1 MKGSM
6 VKMLIMVK
14 KNYLELTYLLNQKM
28 FFPFFMRFF
37 FGFTIVNSISTA
49 QSDQE
54 MMYGSQYILDEIVVV
69 GDRVEEVLKK
79 STSATAVLTESELNS
94 IPSKNLAEALNYLTG
109 IVFVNQDASGNKPVA
124 IIRGFYGGGEAE
136 YILLNVNGI
145 PINDLTSG
153 LINWSLVPMDN
164 IKRIEITRGGGSAV
178 YGDMAIGGVI
188 NVITETEDLNKKTD
202 LNIIGGQFG
211 NKGINVSQSFGIGSH
226 GLQLNGNLIQN
237 DGYRDHSKFENN
249 KISTSYVNNS
259 LPIGRLR
266 LNFDYSSLNQD
277 DAGPLTEQLLNENR
291 KQSNIMFSN
300 DNQLRDQ
307 LDFAI
312 NFISSEKQ
320 ENRVAPYQLSVRA
333 GMRSY
338 NQSQTRTLQL
348 TSQMGDSQLEDQ
360 DNQVLWSQTQYE
372 QDFGN
377 TKFIAGG
384 ETEFG
389 VFNSKYYDVEKIN
402 QLSNGNGE
410 RSKLGFYIE
419 GKHSFNR
426 KIGAT
431 LGAHFDLIENSGK
444 VNEIPQDK
452 SKTNHVSP
460 RVGLHYQYLEP
471 QFFEGNFFIN
481 WSKAF
486 KTPSLDQLY
495 DTRIINFF
503 YQEFNYSNPSL
514 VPQESTNLDLGL
526 YQKFGF
532 PASAISGEISLAY
545 YNLDIKNEI
554 DFDMA
559 TFKYGNISKS
569 LHSGIEGSFG
579 LYLANRI
586 RLNSTFNIM
595 DVTFGEGDNKGNQ
608 LKNIPRTSYTNR
620 FTIKVNSIINVVVA
634 HRFFGEAFL
643 DDANTASIPAY
654 NAIDSKLQLSLNR
667 LSLSFDIFNIMD
679 SLYNSGGYMLFDPL
693 LQENVKFLYPSQGR
707 YIEARIGYSL

>member
-1 MKGSM
+1 MKGNM
-6 VKMLIMVK
+6 VKMPIMVK
-14 KNYLELTYLLNQKM
+14 KNDLKLNYPFNQKKSLPL
-28 FFPFFMRFF
+28 FKHFLFN
-37 FGFTIVNSISTA
+37 IILLSSICIA

-54 MMYGSQYILDEIVVV
+54 MIHESQYILDEIVVV

-109 IVFVNQDASGNKPVA
+109 IVFVNQDASGNKPVP

-153 LINWSLVPMDN
+153 LINWSLVPIDN

-188 NVITETEDLNKKTD
+188 NVITETDELNKNTN

-211 NKGINVSQSFGIGSH
+211 NKGINVSQSFRFSNH
-226 GLQLNGNLIQN
+226 GLQLNANLIQN
-237 DGYRDHSKFENN
+237 NGFRDHSKFENN
-249 KISTSYVNNS
+249 KISTSYLNNS
-259 LPIGRLR
+259 LPIGKLR

-277 DAGPLTEQLLNENR
+277 EAGPLTEELLKQNR
-291 KQSNIMFSN
+291 KQSNMMFSN
-300 DNQLRDQ
+300 DNQLREQ

-312 NFISSEKQ
+312 SFISSEKQ
-320 ENRVAPYQLSVRA
+320 NNKVPPYQLSVRA

-338 NQSQTRTLQL
+338 DQTQTRTLQL
-348 TSQMGDSQLEDQ
+348 TSQLGDSQLEDQ
-360 DNQVLWSQTQYE
+360 DNQILWGQTQYE
-372 QDFGN
+372 QDFEN
-377 TKFIAGG
+377 TKFIAGV

-389 VFNSKYYDVEKIN
+389 VFNSKYYDIGKTS
-402 QLSNGNGE
+402 QLSNGSGQ
-410 RSKLGFYIE
+410 RSKWGFYVE
-419 GKHSFNR
+419 GKHAFNR

-431 LGAHFDLIENSGK
+431 LGTHFDLIENSGK

-452 SKTNHVSP
+452 SKINHVSP
-460 RVGLHYQYLEP
+460 RVGLHYQYFES

-486 KTPSLDQLY
+486 KAPSLDQLY
-495 DTRIINFF
+495 DTRIINFY
-503 YQEFNYSNPSL
+503 YQEINYANPSL

-532 PASAISGEISLAY
+532 PSSAISGEISLAY
-545 YNLDIKNEI
+545 YSLDIKNEI

-569 LHSGIEGSFG
+569 MHSGIEGSFG

-595 DVTFGEGDNKGNQ
+595 DVTFGDGENKGNQ
-608 LKNIPRTSYTNR
+608 LKNIPRITYTNR
-620 FTIKVNSIINVVVA
+620 FTIKVNSIIDFVVA
-634 HRFFGEAFL
+634 HRLFGEAFL
-643 DDANTASIPAY
+643 DDANTASLPAY
-654 NAIDSKLQLSLNR
+654 NAIDSKLQLKLDR
-667 LSLSFDIFNIMD
+667 FSLSFDIFNIMNK
-679 SLYNSGGYMLFDPL
+679 LYNSGGYMLFDPL

-707 YIEARIGYSL
+707 YLQAKIGYSL